1 MSDNNS
7 VIISPQLM
15 PVLEE
20 DPLEFEEWDG
30 KTPFWHHCLAG
41 SLAGVAEH
49 VIVYPLDTVKT
60 HIQCATCPAANI
72 NVATG
77 SPASASAPST
87 SSMQRAAHSAITTG
101 KGVQGLALNMKPAA
115 ALSTPHASVNNGIFT
130 TMRHIVSQPVMAAAQ
145 VSSSATAGTISET
158 TVGMS
163 RLWRGVQ
170 TVLIGCIPAH
180 ALYFSNYEAIKYY
193 FTNHHDGSL
202 PYWAGLLAG
211 AAAVLGHDVIM
222 SPLDTIK
229 QRLQLGHYAGM
240 RDATWHMINQEGALS
255 LYRSFPVTLVTN
267 IPYGSIMVSTNEWC
281 KEYIS
286 PPAERQGGHGA
297 APSLGVCLFS
307 SAMGGMIA
315 SFVTTPLDRI
325 KTMLQV
331 QELQPTYNCERYGS
345 CPKLSPLRERVD
357 ANQAIRTILQRE
369 GVQGLFKGSLPRIL
383 SHTPA
388 VAISWTTYETAKQW
402 LAHF

>member
-1 MSDNNS
+1 
-7 VIISPQLM
+7 LM
-15 PVLEE
+15 QR
-20 DPLEFEEWDG
+20 
-30 KTPFWHHCLAG
+30 PF
-41 SLAGVAEH
+41 
-49 VIVYPLDTVKT
+49 
-60 HIQCATCPAANI
+60 
-72 NVATG
+72 
-77 SPASASAPST
+77 SPAGHGGAI
-87 SSMQRAAHSAITTG
+87 SS
-101 KGVQGLALNMKPAA
+101 KGGVNGQGLALKMKPTAGMA
-115 ALSTPHASVNNGIFT
+115 SAHANVSVNNGIFT
-130 TMRHIVSQPVMAAAQ
+130 TMRHIVSQPAMAA
-145 VSSSATAGTISET
+145 VSSSATSSTPASAGSALSET
-158 TVGMS
+158 TFGMS

-170 TVLIGCIPAH
+170 AVLIGCVPAH

-193 FTNHHDGSL
+193 FTNPNDGSL

-240 RDATWHMINQEGALS
+240 RDATWHMINQEGALA

-281 KEYIS
+281 KEYLS

-297 APSLGVCLFS
+297 APSMEICLFS

-331 QELQPTYNCERYGS
+331 QELQSAYNCERYGS
-345 CPKLSPLRERVD
+345 CPKFSPLRERLD
-357 ANQAIRTILQRE
+357 ASQAIRSVLQRE
-369 GVQGLFKGSLPRIL
+369 GMQGLFKGSLPRIL

-402 LAHF
+402 LAHL